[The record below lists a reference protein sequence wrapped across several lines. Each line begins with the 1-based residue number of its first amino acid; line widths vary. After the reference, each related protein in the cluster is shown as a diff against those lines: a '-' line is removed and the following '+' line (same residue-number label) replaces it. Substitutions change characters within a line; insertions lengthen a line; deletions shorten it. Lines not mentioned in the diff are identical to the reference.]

1 MPTVTISL
9 SDLTSLL
16 GRELSLEE
24 LESSLFLHKCLV
36 ERVEGD
42 ELSIEVNADRPDML
56 SAEGIARALKL
67 FMGLERPRKYEAAE
81 GDVVVRVDPSVL
93 KVRPFILCAL
103 IRDVKLSD
111 EAVRQLMLLQEK
123 LHSTYCRNRAKA
135 SIGLH
140 DMDAVGHELIYTALP
155 PREIRFTP
163 LGEVEEMSGDEVLER
178 VEKGRE
184 YAFLLKG
191 LDRYPLLRD
200 SEGRVLSMPPIIN
213 GSLTKV
219 TPSTRNLFIDV
230 TGVDFET
237 VSRALNIVALNAA
250 ERGGFLEKVE
260 VVYPD
265 RLLTSP
271 LLDASSIR
279 LELSLINGLLGLN
292 LSMKEVVASLEK
304 MGYVATSSED
314 VVEAQPPPYRCDILH
329 PVDVV
334 EDVAIGYGY
343 DKIAPIRPPRTQM
356 GSLLNVTRLIE
367 RVRDVMIGLG
377 FQEVVSYTL
386 TSPEALSRNMLLE
399 RVDAVTLENPI
410 SHDYSC
416 LRTWLIPILLS
427 FLSYNRHV
435 ELPQKI
441 FECGDVVLLDP
452 LSSTS
457 TRVEKR
463 LAAAICDRKVGYE
476 DIQAYLYA
484 LLHNLG
490 LQAWSI
496 KPLNHPSF
504 IEGRGA
510 SLVVEDAEVAMLGEI
525 HPAVLARFELQ
536 NPTACF
542 ELSLTKLLE
551 LI

>member
-1 MPTVTISL
+1 
-9 SDLTSLL
+9 
-16 GRELSLEE
+16 
-24 LESSLFLHKCLV
+24 
-36 ERVEGD
+36 
-42 ELSIEVNADRPDML
+42 
-56 SAEGIARALKL
+56 
-67 FMGLERPRKYEAAE
+67 
-81 GDVVVRVDPSVL
+81 
-93 KVRPFILCAL
+93 
-103 IRDVKLSD
+103 
-111 EAVRQLMLLQEK
+111 
-123 LHSTYCRNRAKA
+123 
-135 SIGLH
+135 
-140 DMDAVGHELIYTALP
+140 
-155 PREIRFTP
+155 
-163 LGEVEEMSGDEVLER
+163 
-178 VEKGRE
+178 
-184 YAFLLKG
+184 
-191 LDRYPLLRD
+191 
-200 SEGRVLSMPPIIN
+200 
-213 GSLTKV
+213 
-219 TPSTRNLFIDV
+219 
-230 TGVDFET
+230 
-237 VSRALNIVALNAA
+237 
-250 ERGGFLEKVE
+250 
-260 VVYPD
+260 
-265 RLLTSP
+265 
-271 LLDASSIR
+271 
-279 LELSLINGLLGLN
+279 
-292 LSMKEVVASLEK
+292 
-304 MGYVATSSED
+304 
-314 VVEAQPPPYRCDILH
+314 
-329 PVDVV
+329 
-334 EDVAIGYGY
+334 
-343 DKIAPIRPPRTQM
+343 
-356 GSLLNVTRLIE
+356 
-367 RVRDVMIGLG
+367 
-377 FQEVVSYTL
+377 
-386 TSPEALSRNMLLE
+386 MLLE

>member
-9 SDLTSLL
+9 SDLVGLL

-24 LESSLFLHKCLV
+24 LESLLFLHKCLV
-36 ERVEGD
+36 ERVEGG

-67 FMGLERPRKYEAAE
+67 FMGLERPREYEAAE

-140 DMDAVGHELIYTALP
+140 DMDAVGRELVYAALP

-191 LDRYPLLRD
+191 FDRYPILRD

-213 GSLTKV
+213 SSLTKV

-237 VSRALNIVALNAA
+237 VSRALNVVALNAA
-250 ERGGFLEKVE
+250 ERGGFLEKVK
-260 VVYPD
+260 VAYPD
-265 RLLTSP
+265 RLLASP
-271 LLDASSIR
+271 LLDTSSIR

-292 LSMKEVVASLEK
+292 LSAKEVVASLER
-304 MGYVATSSED
+304 MGYVATASEE

-343 DKIAPIRPPRTQM
+343 DKITPIRPPRTQM
-356 GSLLNVTRLIE
+356 GSLLSVTKLAK
-367 RVRDVMIGLG
+367 RVRDIMVGLG

-386 TSPEALSRNMLLE
+386 TSPEVLSRDMLLE

-410 SHDYSC
+410 SHEYSC

-427 FLSYNRHV
+427 FLSHNKHV

-476 DIQAYLYA
+476 DVQANLYA

-504 IEGRGA
+504 IEGRVA
-510 SLVVEDAEVAMLGEI
+510 SLVVEDVEVAMLGEI
-525 HPAVLARFELQ
+525 HPAVLARFEIQ

-551 LI
+551 LM